1 MKFIIFCEM
10 KLTKRQK
17 VILSKAL
24 GVLESSLN
32 INDDGRKNNNIPNVL
47 DEILTLKKL
56 LK

>member
-1 MKFIIFCEM
+1 M

-24 GVLESSLN
+24 GVLESSLT
-32 INDDGRKNNNIPNVL
+32 IIDDGRKNNNIPNVL

-56 LK
+56 LKLKYF

>member
-24 GVLESSLN
+24 GVLESSLT
-32 INDDGRKNNNIPNVL
+32 IIDDGRKNNNIPNVL